1 MCQSRS
7 DPVVTNWLIDI
18 IFYGM
23 KTYMY
28 VVQKRPGENCTNFM
42 FCHLQV
48 FPPEPPGNGPEIVFL
63 KGPMFWKQEQAT
75 QPKLLNKDKPLSSS
89 YATRPSCS
97 AQTTQQDQA
106 AQLKLPNKAKLLS
119 SNYPT
124 RPSCSAQTIQQG
136 QPAHLKLPNKAK
148 LLSSNYPTR
157 PSCSGQTTQQG
168 QVAQLKLPDKA
179 KLLISNYPTR
189 QSCSAQTT

>member
-1 MCQSRS
+1 MCHSRS
-7 DPVVTNWLIDI
+7 DPVVKNCLIDI
-18 IFYGM
+18 IFYGI

-28 VVQKRPGENCTNFM
+28 VVKKRPGGNCTNFM

-63 KGPMFWKQEQAT
+63 QGPMFWKQKQAT
-75 QPKLLNKDKPLSSS
+75 QPKLLNKDKPLSSN

-106 AQLKLPNKAKLLS
+106 VQIKLPNKTRLLS
-119 SNYPT
+119 SNY
-124 RPSCSAQTIQQG
+124 S
-136 QPAHLKLPNKAK
+136 
-148 LLSSNYPTR
+148 TR

-168 QVAQLKLPDKA
+168 QATHLKLPSKA
-179 KLLISNYPTR
+179 KLLNSNYSTR
-189 QSCSAQTT
+189 PSCSGQTT